1 MTLEPAGEVRPMV
14 SVIIPTLNEA
24 AYLPQLLE
32 ALARQT
38 QPPEE
43 VIVADAGSE
52 DGTPEIAR
60 AWGARV
66 VPSGRPAVG
75 RNAGARAARGTW
87 LVFLDA
93 DVVPR
98 PDFLEKAM
106 REIEARRLD
115 VATCLME
122 PLSPQPTDRVFHEVA
137 NGYLLALQWISPRA
151 PGFCILVRRAL
162 HEAIGGFDET
172 LLLAE
177 DHDYV
182 RRAARHGRF
191 GVLTSVRIPVSTRRV
206 EEEGVFPLLLK
217 YLWAEAHVWAGR
229 PIRSLPFDYA
239 FGHHHPSS
247 RPGGYAEREG
257 ERKGTWLA
265 WPPVLHPRS
274 VMRRIGS
281 RSGPLPVP
289 WRWRLLSGDR
299 PLPASRSKAHEGRL
313 ESAAGG
319 HPSPPSSGDR

>member
-1 MTLEPAGEVRPMV
+1 MI

-24 AYLPQLLE
+24 AYLPRLLE
-32 ALARQT
+32 ALARQIR
-38 QPPEE
+38 PPDE
-43 VIVADAGSE
+43 VIVADAGSK

-66 VPSGRPAVG
+66 VPGGRPAVG
-75 RNAGARAARGTW
+75 RNAGARVARGTW

-106 REIEARRLD
+106 KEIEARGLD
-115 VATCLME
+115 IATCLME
-122 PLSPQPTDRVFHEVA
+122 PLSPRPTDRVFHEVA

-182 RRAARHGRF
+182 RRASRHGRF
-191 GVLTSVRIPVSTRRV
+191 GVLTTVRIPVSTRRL

-229 PIRSLPFDYA
+229 PIRSLPFAYA
-239 FGHHHPSS
+239 FGHHRPSPH
-247 RPGGYAEREG
+247 PGGYAEAEDGEEG
-257 ERKGTWLA
+257 NRLA
-265 WPPVLHPRS
+265 LPFALHPRS
-274 VMRRIGS
+274 LMQRMGSWPRR
-281 RSGPLPVP
+281 PHLP
-289 WRWRLLSGDR
+289 RKTMDHAG
-299 PLPASRSKAHEGRL
+299 SKAK
-313 ESAAGG
+313 
-319 HPSPPSSGDR
+319 PPMA

>member
-1 MTLEPAGEVRPMV
+1 
-14 SVIIPTLNEA
+14 
-24 AYLPQLLE
+24 
-32 ALARQT
+32 
-38 QPPEE
+38 
-43 VIVADAGSE
+43 
-52 DGTPEIAR
+52 
-60 AWGARV
+60 
-66 VPSGRPAVG
+66 
-75 RNAGARAARGTW
+75 
-87 LVFLDA
+87 
-93 DVVPR
+93 
-98 PDFLEKAM
+98 M

-122 PLSPQPTDRVFHEVA
+122 PLSPRPTDRVFHEVA

-172 LLLAE
+172 LVLAE

-239 FGHHHPSS
+239 FGHHRPSS
-247 RPGGYAEREG
+247 CPCGDAEKE
-257 ERKGTWLA
+257 EEEKESWLA
-265 WPPVLHPRS
+265 WPPALHPQS
-274 VMRRIGS
+274 MIRRMGS
-281 RSGPLPVP
+281 RPARLLWP
-289 WRWRLLSGDR
+289 WRRTLPSGDR
-299 PLPASRSKAHEGRL
+299 PLPT
-313 ESAAGG
+313 
-319 HPSPPSSGDR
+319 SSGDR

>member
-1 MTLEPAGEVRPMV
+1 
-14 SVIIPTLNEA
+14 
-24 AYLPQLLE
+24 
-32 ALARQT
+32 
-38 QPPEE
+38 
-43 VIVADAGSE
+43 
-52 DGTPEIAR
+52 
-60 AWGARV
+60 
-66 VPSGRPAVG
+66 
-75 RNAGARAARGTW
+75 
-87 LVFLDA
+87 
-93 DVVPR
+93 
-98 PDFLEKAM
+98 
-106 REIEARRLD
+106 
-115 VATCLME
+115 
-122 PLSPQPTDRVFHEVA
+122 VFHEVA

-206 EEEGVFPLLLK
+206 EGEGVFPLLLK

-257 ERKGTWLA
+257 DKERDMAGLA
-265 WPPVLHPRS
+265 AR
-274 VMRRIGS
+274 
-281 RSGPLPVP
+281 
-289 WRWRLLSGDR
+289 
-299 PLPASRSKAHEGRL
+299 
-313 ESAAGG
+313 
-319 HPSPPSSGDR
+319 PPSSIRDAKDRKPLWTPSSALEVEASFGRSASAGLPIEGP

>member
-1 MTLEPAGEVRPMV
+1 MV

-66 VPSGRPAVG
+66 VPGGRPAVG

-98 PDFLEKAM
+98 PDFLEKAL

-122 PLSPQPTDRVFHEVA
+122 PLSPRPTDRVFHEVA

-172 LLLAE
+172 LVLAE

-239 FGHHHPSS
+239 FGHHRPSS
-247 RPGGYAEREG
+247 RPGGYTEK
-257 ERKGTWLA
+257 KGSGLA
-265 WPPVLHPRS
+265 WPPILPPRS
-274 VMRRIGS
+274 IMRGMGS
-281 RSGPLPVP
+281 WPGRLRWP
-289 WRWRLLSGDR
+289 WRWTLLSGDR
-299 PLPASRSKAHEGRL
+299 PLLTSQPKAHDRRL
-313 ESAAGG
+313 ESATG
-319 HPSPPSSGDR
+319 SRSLPPPTSSGDW

>member
-1 MTLEPAGEVRPMV
+1 MRPSGGGLAMI

-24 AYLPQLLE
+24 AYLPLLLE

-38 QPPEE
+38 RQPDE

-66 VPSGRPAVG
+66 VSGGRPAVG
-75 RNAGARAARGTW
+75 RNAGARVARGAW

-98 PDFLEKAM
+98 PDFLEKAF

-115 VATCLME
+115 IATCLME
-122 PLSPQPTDRVFHEVA
+122 PLSPRPADRVFHEMA
-137 NGYLLALQWISPRA
+137 NGYLLALQWVSPRA
-151 PGFCILVRRAL
+151 PGFCILVRREL

-182 RRAARHGRF
+182 RRASRQGRF
-191 GVLTSVRIPVSTRRV
+191 GVLTSVRIPVSTRRM

-217 YLWAEAHVWAGR
+217 YLWAEAHVWTGR
-229 PIRSLPFDYA
+229 PVRSLPFVYA
-239 FGHHHPSS
+239 FGQHRPPAL
-247 RPGGYAEREG
+247 PGGAAEAGGR
-257 ERKGTWLA
+257 
-265 WPPVLHPRS
+265 
-274 VMRRIGS
+274 
-281 RSGPLPVP
+281 
-289 WRWRLLSGDR
+289 
-299 PLPASRSKAHEGRL
+299 RSKIDWLSLKGSQQRYPLIPLRILAHVG
-313 ESAAGG
+313 SMVKP
-319 HPSPPSSGDR
+319 HTNK

>member
-1 MTLEPAGEVRPMV
+1 MI

-24 AYLPQLLE
+24 AYLPRLLE

-38 QPPEE
+38 RRPDE
-43 VIVADAGSE
+43 VIVADAGSA
-52 DGTPEIAR
+52 DGTAEIAR

-66 VPSGRPAVG
+66 VSGGRPAAG

-106 REIEARRLD
+106 GEIEARGLD

-122 PLSPQPTDRVFHEVA
+122 PLSPRPTDRVFHEVA
-137 NGYLLALQWISPRA
+137 NGYLLALQRVSPRA
-151 PGFCILVRRAL
+151 PGFCILIRRAL

-172 LLLAE
+172 LALAE

-182 RRAARHGRF
+182 RRASRRGRF
-191 GVLTSVRIPVSTRRV
+191 GVLTAVRIPVSTRRV
-206 EEEGVFPLLLK
+206 EEEGVLPLLLK

-229 PIRSLPFDYA
+229 PIRSLPFAYA
-239 FGHHHPSS
+239 FGHHRSPVP
-247 RPGGYAEREG
+247 PGG
-257 ERKGTWLA
+257 
-265 WPPVLHPRS
+265 RS
-274 VMRRIGS
+274 
-281 RSGPLPVP
+281 
-289 WRWRLLSGDR
+289 
-299 PLPASRSKAHEGRL
+299 
-313 ESAAGG
+313 
-319 HPSPPSSGDR
+319 